1 MKTSQENPLVRL
13 AVSMPQSDQRLIRR
27 AAFLSDRSVSAF
39 IRLAAAQAAAR
50 TVQDSDDPIAR
61 HAAA

>member
-1 MKTSQENPLVRL
+1 MRL
-13 AVSMPQSDQRLIRR
+13 AVAMPQSDQRLIRR